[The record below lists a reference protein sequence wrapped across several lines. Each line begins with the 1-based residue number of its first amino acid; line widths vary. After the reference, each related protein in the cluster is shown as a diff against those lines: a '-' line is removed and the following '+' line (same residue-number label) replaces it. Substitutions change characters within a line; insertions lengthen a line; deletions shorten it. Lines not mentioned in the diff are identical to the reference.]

1 MTRVIAGRWGGRR
14 LRTPPGDG
22 TRPTSDRVRESLFAS
37 LVSLFGGLDGL
48 RVLDVYAGS
57 GALALE
63 ALSRG
68 AASADLVESDRRAAQ
83 VAQRNVRDL
92 GAEAVVHRTSA
103 ASFVGSATGPY
114 DLVLLDPPY
123 AVSTDDVAAVVSGLH
138 AVLADDAVVVVER
151 STRTPFAWPP
161 GFEGFRERAHGETTV
176 WFGARSDEP

>member
-22 TRPTSDRVRESLFAS
+22 TRPTSDRVRESLFSS
-37 LVSLFGGLDGL
+37 LVSLFGGLDDL
-48 RVLDVYAGS
+48 RVLDLYAGS
-57 GALALE
+57 GALGLE

-68 AASADLVESDRRAAQ
+68 AASADLVEADRRAAQ
-83 VAQRNVRDL
+83 VAQQNVRDL
-92 GAEAVVHRTSA
+92 GADATVHRTTA
-103 ASFVGSATGPY
+103 AAFVGSAAGPY

-123 AVSTDDVAAVVSGLH
+123 AVDTADVAAVVAGLD

-151 STRTPFAWPP
+151 STRTPFVWPP

-176 WFGARSDEP
+176 WFGSRADVP

>member
-22 TRPTSDRVRESLFAS
+22 TRPTSDRVRESLFSS
-37 LVSLFGGLDGL
+37 LQSLFGGLDGV
-48 RVLDVYAGS
+48 RVLDLYAGS

-83 VAQRNVRDL
+83 VAQHNVREL
-92 GAEAVVHRTSA
+92 GAAAQVHRTTA
-103 ASFVGSATGPY
+103 ASFVAGATGPY

-123 AVSTDDVAAVVSGLH
+123 PVPTDDVAAVVAGL
-138 AVLADDAVVVVER
+138 ADALADDAVVVVER
-151 STRTPFAWPP
+151 STRTPFVWPA
-161 GFEGFRERAHGETTV
+161 GFEGFRDRAHGETTV
-176 WFGARSDEP
+176 WFGARSDES